1 MPLRKPQQYFKDVER
16 EEAEAAEARRL
27 EEAAAVRP
35 KRVRSPKEIIESD
48 LPAPKFQPRRRPEPQ
63 REQAIR
69 KTIAETLSDRID
81 SLAVG
86 MPDNDK
92 LWDRLSGI
100 ENSITTLQFDKLDRE
115 SVLKLFEVV
124 SELENTLG
132 SLQYDKESHRRLTE
146 EYTRTQEYINRS
158 SEETEASIREVND
171 RLIESN
177 TSITK
182 LREMVESVVVRSTD
196 ENRESIEA
204 VKAIQ
209 VDLANA
215 IDRLPQEQFD
225 PSDIISSI
233 SSLRTSLTKDIKEN
247 REKANAAL
255 DASVYEDDLDNLQNL
270 ISEVRSSIKY
280 YDTDV
285 ESLKMELLDL
295 GNHLSKTI
303 TEKVTKLN
311 ADQKKAN
318 KNIRETLKRGEKR
331 MEQTLIKYGEEIPEV
346 KYYDD
351 EIDVI
356 EGKINNIL
364 TTIKE
369 LPEVKYYDEEVV
381 LLRESIQK
389 LNTKV
394 ESINVKDW
402 TNIIESI
409 QKDVSEMQKLN
420 EEVDPYSPDALKNY
434 VTFDK
439 MQEHYRGF
447 INRIQTQLDSLGGG
461 GAVNI
466 LDQDDLDIDV
476 RRNPQNYNDK
486 FLRLKYD
493 PTTKITKFTAETE
506 TIIDNIND
514 LGGLDLSAAE
524 DGYIMVYIAAT
535 GLWEARPV
543 QYIGVN
549 IDANPDKEIQDYGD
563 YGFGS

>member
-1 MPLRKPQQYFKDVER
+1 MPLRKPQQYFKDVEK

-27 EEAAAVRP
+27 EEAAAVKT
-35 KRVRSPKEIIESD
+35 KRVRSPKEIIESE
-48 LPAPKFQPRRRPEPQ
+48 LPAPKFQARRRPEP
-63 REQAIR
+63 EPVVR
-69 KTIAETLSDRID
+69 KTIAESLSERID

-124 SELENTLG
+124 SELEDTLG

-146 EYTRTQEYINRS
+146 EYSRTQEYISRT
-158 SEETEASIREVND
+158 SEETEANIRDVND
-171 RLIESN
+171 RLIQSN
-177 TSITK
+177 TSISK

-196 ENRESIEA
+196 ENRDSIET

-209 VDLANA
+209 VDLASA
-215 IDRLPQEQFD
+215 IERLPQEQFD

-303 TEKVTKLN
+303 TEKVTKIN

-318 KNIRETLKRGEKR
+318 KNIKESLRRGEKR
-331 MEQTLIKYGEEIPEV
+331 MEQALIKYGEEIPEV

-381 LLRESIQK
+381 LIRESIQK

-447 INRIQTQLDSLGGG
+447 INRIQTQLESLGGG

-493 PTTKITKFTAETE
+493 PTTRVTTFTAETE
-506 TIIDNIND
+506 TVIDNIND
-514 LGGLDLSAAE
+514 LGGLDLTGAA
-524 DGYIMVYIAAT
+524 DGYIMVYVRAT
-535 GLWEARPV
+535 GLWEAKPV

>member
-27 EEAAAVRP
+27 EEAAAVQE
-35 KRVRSPKEIIESD
+35 KRVRSPKEIVESG
-48 LPAPKFQPRRRPEPQ
+48 LPAPKFQARRRPEP
-63 REQAIR
+63 EPVVR
-69 KTIAETLSDRID
+69 KTIAESLSERID

-92 LWDRLSGI
+92 LWERLSGI

-124 SELENTLG
+124 SELEETLG
-132 SLQYDKESHRRLTE
+132 SLQYDKDSHRRLTE
-146 EYTRTQEYINRS
+146 EYSRTQEYIS
-158 SEETEASIREVND
+158 KTSEETEANIRDVND
-171 RLIESN
+171 RLIQSN

-196 ENRESIEA
+196 ENRESIET
-204 VKAIQ
+204 VRAIQ

-215 IDRLPQEQFD
+215 IERLPQEQFD

-255 DASVYEDDLDNLQNL
+255 DASVYEDDLDKLQNL

-303 TEKVTKLN
+303 TEKITKIN

-318 KNIRETLKRGEKR
+318 KNIKESLRRGEKR
-331 MEQTLIKYGEEIPEV
+331 MEQALIKYGEEIPEV

-351 EIDVI
+351 EIDVM
-356 EGKINNIL
+356 EGKINKIL

-409 QKDVSEMQKLN
+409 QNDVSEMQKLN

-447 INRIQTQLDSLGGG
+447 INRIQTQLESLGGG

-493 PTTKITKFTAETE
+493 PTTKVTTFTAETE

-514 LGGLDLSAAE
+514 LGGLDLTGAE
-524 DGYIMVYIAAT
+524 EGYILVYIAAT

-549 IDANPDKEIQDYGD
+549 IDANPDRAIQDYGD
-563 YGFGS
+563 YSFGT